1 MAKTISDEVIKLSII
16 IDGNV
21 AQKELFELEKS
32 TRKLNEENKGLLLQK
47 KLLEKQGKQDTEQYK
62 LLTATIKQNTKE
74 IADNKAKMAQLQ
86 DQLGL
91 TGLTINQ
98 LNQKATILR
107 ATLRNLVPGSADY
120 NRYEKELQ
128 QVTNR
133 LNELRGKAQA
143 AKFSLSS
150 IADSFNRYQ
159 ALAVSV
165 VATLT
170 GVVFSIQKMI
180 DYNGKL
186 SDAQAN
192 VMKTTKMTKQEV
204 DELGKSFGLL
214 ETRTSRI
221 NLYKIAEQGGRLGI
235 PKEEIADFVRNMDV
249 AAVALGDSFT
259 GGVDQ
264 VAEKLGKIKF
274 LFKETKDLGI
284 DSAYASI
291 GSAINELGADG
302 VASEAN
308 IAEFTTRIG
317 SLTDVLKPTVQ
328 ETLALGAAFEE
339 SGIEAEISSRAYNIF
354 MKQAST
360 EAGKFAQVM
369 GISKKSVE
377 DMINTNPLNFMLEFS
392 KGLNGMDATEVAKT
406 LDFLGV
412 NADGA
417 NKVVGAMGNNFDRF
431 HELIKLSNTSFQ
443 EGTSLINEYN
453 VKNENLA
460 ATLEKIGK
468 RVAGIF
474 SSEAFTNWLAG
485 VVTWFAK
492 LIGATE
498 DADGK
503 VEGFRNRLIFLI
515 KVITIVIASYI
526 SYNAAL
532 RLTALWTRTVSS
544 VTTILT
550 AIQNRGAVV
559 TGLLRSAQLLL
570 SAAYYAVTGNT
581 TRATAAMRLFNA
593 TAASNPIGLIVAA
606 VVSLVTAFVLFKK
619 NSDEAS
625 KSLKAFSKETDIA
638 NAINKKFSVDFAK
651 ASSDLKAKIEPLIE
665 VLNNQNVSLHTRKA
679 AYEKLIAIAPEFRG
693 TVDKE
698 FMATD
703 KLNQVYKDLIANMEE
718 KMRFQAMQSVLQAA
732 YDAEAKAIE
741 KIVKAENRLLEAQK
755 ANEEWNKK
763 RMGSGAVNV
772 NQRLEI
778 RDATEELKNAQNEL
792 TIAEKNA
799 SLVKDYRTK
808 QVEKLTK
815 EQKKY
820 VEGSKEFID
829 IQNKI
834 NLLLGLSSTKAETT
848 PTKSNY
854 KVPGETVTGETKKNP
869 NSTVAEIAKLRL
881 ENERKFADEYL
892 KIQRQIED
900 DAIAIME
907 DGYEKENAIEALR
920 YKRELEDLNR
930 SKVNKEELAKLDED
944 ISKAKEAKD
953 MTKYNAL
960 LEIKKFW
967 SERNIQIDEKM
978 QELTEGKFTLHQK
991 RLAVIQEK
999 GAKTQIEKEK
1009 EAFDR
1014 AKIIRETEFQKQLAA
1029 LGNNEQAKQK
1039 LTEEFNKKELEI
1051 EEKFLNELIQ
1061 KLNDIVKTGKYEK
1074 IDLDLLS
1081 KEQVDE
1087 MIKLAEKAGLS
1098 LQELINKRNELKG
1111 QKTNAESLG
1120 ISDGSADI
1128 LGFTAENWM
1137 QFFSN
1142 LERGKFGIDEMV
1154 FAVSAL
1160 TQMYSQYHSF
1170 VTANEN
1176 AQLRNNQRSNDL
1188 KKRRLKQQ
1196 LDSGMINQ
1204 RQYKDGIEKLDQDL
1218 EKKKADLSYKQAK
1231 REKMIAVMSAI
1242 SGTAMA
1248 VIGALGNKPWTPAN
1262 FVLASIVGAMGALN
1276 LATIL
1281 ATPLPSRGAE
1291 KGLYN
1296 PEYIKRSQDGKVFKN
1311 TGTTSMKTGA
1321 FSKPTLLV
1329 GEGPGDMPEMV
1340 IDKRSFA
1347 RISPSVKEALIRE
1360 LNGVKGFE
1368 NGYYDNLGRY
1378 TVPVGN
1384 EPKSTNNNNDDLIL
1398 MLMGVVKENTE
1409 TMRDLRE
1416 NGVIGKFFRDDKRS
1430 MKEIEQGIKE
1440 YLELKD
1446 KAKQ

>member
-21 AQKELFELEKS
+21 AQKELFEIEKS
-32 TRKLNEENKGLLLQK
+32 TRKLNEENKALLLQQ
-47 KLLEKQGKQDTEQYK
+47 KLLEKQGKKDTEQYK
-62 LLTATIKQNTKE
+62 LLTATIKQNTTE
-74 IADNKAKMAQLQ
+74 IANNKAKMAQLQ
-86 DQLGL
+86 EQIGL

-107 ATLRNLVPGSADY
+107 ATLRGLVPGSADY

-339 SGIEAEISSRAYNIF
+339 SGIEAEVSARAYNIF

-360 EAGKFAQVM
+360 EASKFAQVM

-392 KGLNGMDATEVAKT
+392 RGLNGMNATEVAKT

-431 HELIKLSNTSFQ
+431 NELIKLSNTSFQ

-468 RVAGIF
+468 KVSGWF
-474 SSEAFTNWLAG
+474 SSEAFTNWLGEA
-485 VVTWFAK
+485 VLWFAK
-492 LIGATE
+492 FIGATQ
-498 DADGK
+498 DADGS
-503 VEGFRNRLIFLI
+503 VSRFRAGLVLTIKIFTIIAASMLSYRASLQLIALYTNGVTQATTLMNIAQKANALTGGILKAVFHGLQI
-515 KVITIVIASYI
+515 VYYQLTIQ
-526 SYNAAL
+526 
-532 RLTALWTRTVSS
+532 TE
-544 VTTILT
+544 
-550 AIQNRGAVV
+550 
-559 TGLLRSAQLLL
+559 
-570 SAAYYAVTGNT
+570 
-581 TRATAAMRLFNA
+581 RATIAQQKFNLA
-593 TAASNPIGLIVAA
+593 TKSNPIGLIIGLLAGLVA
-606 VVSLVTAFVLFKK
+606 TYVLF
-619 NSDEAS
+619 N
-625 KSLKAFSKETDIA
+625 KET
-638 NAINKKFSVDFAK
+638 N
-651 ASSDLKAKIEPLIE
+651 
-665 VLNNQNVSLHTRKA
+665 
-679 AYEKLIAIAPEFRG
+679 
-693 TVDKE
+693 
-698 FMATD
+698 
-703 KLNQVYKDLIANMEE
+703 
-718 KMRFQAMQSVLQAA
+718 
-732 YDAEAKAIE
+732 KAIE
-741 KIVKAENRLLEAQK
+741 REKNLTDVRSNAKKAVQEEKANIENLLKVARDETQSKENRISAINRLNEISPELLGNLKLETINTLEAKK
-755 ANEEWNKK
+755 AIDAYLVSLDKKAMKEAFANKRVELAEKVIDAKSNKEKSTYGGFFQGQNTDFEKTFEDEQRGITTLKKLSMNWNSAK
-763 RMGSGAVNV
+763 M
-772 NQRLEI
+772 
-778 RDATEELKNAQNEL
+778 DAYREYRQSIIDAKLELKELSEEEAKFLKNNADL
-792 TIAEKNA
+792 
-799 SLVKDYRTK
+799 
-808 QVEKLTK
+808 
-815 EQKKY
+815 Y
-820 VEGSKEFID
+820 VNPD
-829 IQNKI
+829 
-834 NLLLGLSSTKAETT
+834 ETN
-848 PTKSNY
+848 TKSNY
-854 KVPGETVTGETKKNP
+854 NVPGETGTSSAAKNP
-869 NSTVAEIAKLRL
+869 NSSAAEIAKLRL

-920 YKRELEDLNR
+920 YKRELEDLSR
-930 SKVNKEELAKLDED
+930 TKVNKEELARLDEE

-960 LEIKKFW
+960 LEIKKYW

-978 QELTEGKFTLHQK
+978 QELTEGKFTIHQK
-991 RLAVIQEK
+991 KLAIIQEK

-1009 EAFDR
+1009 EAYDR
-1014 AKIIRETEFQKQLAA
+1014 AKILRETKFQEQLAA
-1029 LGNNEQAKQK
+1029 LGNNEKAKEK
-1039 LTEEFNKKELEI
+1039 LTKEFNKNELEI

-1061 KLNDIVKTGKYEK
+1061 KLNDIIKTGKFEK
-1074 IDLDLLS
+1074 IDLDLLTP
-1081 KEQVDE
+1081 EQVDTFTKE
-1087 MIKLAEKAGLS
+1087 AEKLGLS
-1098 LQELINKRNELKG
+1098 LQELINKRNALVNG
-1111 QKTNAESLG
+1111 QTENNAEALG
-1120 ISDGSADI
+1120 VSNTSTDI
-1128 LGFTAENWM
+1128 LGFTSENWD

-1142 LERGKFGIDEMV
+1142 LEKGKFGIDEMA
-1154 FAVSAL
+1154 FAVGAL
-1160 TQMYSQYHSF
+1160 TNMYSMYNDF
-1170 VTANEN
+1170 LTKNEES
-1176 AQLRNNQRSNDL
+1176 QLRNYQRSTDI

-1196 LDSGMINQ
+1196 LDQGLINQ
-1204 RQYKDGIEKLDQDL
+1204 RQYKQGVEKIDEDL
-1218 EKKKADLSYKQAK
+1218 EKKKLDIEYKQAK
-1231 REKMIAVMSAI
+1231 RQKLIAAMNIINSTAQAIIGIWAQFPKFDFGATAAIMS
-1242 SGTAMA
+1242 G
-1248 VIGALGNKPWTPAN
+1248 VVGALG
-1262 FVLASIVGAMGALN
+1262 ALQ
-1276 LATIL
+1276 LATVL
-1281 ATPLPSRGAE
+1281 KQPLPSRGAE

-1360 LNGVKGFE
+1360 LNGVRGFE
-1368 NGYYDNLGRY
+1368 NGFYDNLGRY
-1378 TVPVGN
+1378 NIPVGN
-1384 EPKSTNNNNDDLIL
+1384 EPKPNNNNNDDLIL

>member
-1 MAKTISDEVIKLSII
+1 MAKTISDEVMKLSIM
-16 IDGNV
+16 IDGDQAKN
-21 AQKELFELEKS
+21 ELFKLEKA
-32 TRKLNEENKGLLLQK
+32 TRLLTEENKALSLQK
-47 KLLEKQGKQDTEQYK
+47 KLLEKQGKQETEQYK
-62 LLTATIKQNTKE
+62 LLSAVIKQNTAE
-74 IADNKAKMAQLQ
+74 INSNKNKMKDLQ
-86 DQLGL
+86 EQIGI
-91 TGLTINQ
+91 TGLTISQ
-98 LNQKATILR
+98 LTQKAFLLR
-107 ATLRNLVPGSADY
+107 MQLRNVVPGSADY
-120 NRYEKELQ
+120 NRYQQELK
-128 QVTNR
+128 QVTSR
-133 LNELRGKAQA
+133 LDELRLKAQT

-308 IAEFTTRIG
+308 IAEFTTRVG
-317 SLTDVLKPTVQ
+317 SLPGALKPAVQ
-328 ETLALGAAFEE
+328 EALALGAAFEE
-339 SGIEAEISSRAYNIF
+339 SGIEAEVSSRAYNIF

-360 EAGKFAQVM
+360 EASKFAQVM
-369 GISKKSVE
+369 GISKKAVE

-392 KGLNGMDATEVAKT
+392 KGLKGMDATEIAKT

-417 NKVVGAMGNNFDRF
+417 NKVVATMGDNYERF
-431 HELIKLSNTSFQ
+431 VELIDLSNTSFA
-443 EGTSLINEYN
+443 EGTSMLNEFN
-453 VKNENLA
+453 VKNETLQ

-468 RVAGIF
+468 RVAELF
-474 SSEAFTNWLAG
+474 SSVGFTNWLAG
-485 VVTWFAK
+485 LVSWFAK
-492 LIGATE
+492 LIGATA

-503 VEGFRNRLIFLI
+503 MEGFRNRLIFLI
-515 KVITIVIASYI
+515 KVLAIVITSYV

-532 RLTALWTRTVSS
+532 RLTALWTQTLSS
-544 VTTILT
+544 LTTILN
-550 AIQNRGAVV
+550 AIQNRGAVA

-570 SAAYYAVTGNT
+570 ASAYYAVTGNT
-581 TRATAAMRLFNA
+581 SRATAAMRLFNA
-593 TAASNPIGLIVAA
+593 TSASNPIGLVVAA
-606 VVSLVTAFVLFKK
+606 VLGLVVA
-619 NSDEAS
+619 
-625 KSLKAFSKETDIA
+625 LKLFSKTNQEVSKVQKTLNDVHAEATKEIAKEKNELNLLARIARDERISKEKRLEAIKKLNEIIPDYIGTLTLENIKNQEGIDILKKYTA
-638 NAINKKFSVDFAK
+638 ELYNNARAKAVQSKFDELAKTKVDLESKDSSQFEDNSIGGSLASFFGQEGMAFKNRQELDQYILKTFAK
-651 ASSDLKAKIEPLIE
+651 QLNVRKDERTGLIKFNKQ
-665 VLNNQNVSLHTRKA
+665 LF
-679 AYEKLIAIAPEFRG
+679 EK
-693 TVDKE
+693 
-698 FMATD
+698 
-703 KLNQVYKDLIANMEE
+703 
-718 KMRFQAMQSVLQAA
+718 
-732 YDAEAKAIE
+732 
-741 KIVKAENRLLEAQK
+741 
-755 ANEEWNKK
+755 
-763 RMGSGAVNV
+763 
-772 NQRLEI
+772 
-778 RDATEELKNAQNEL
+778 
-792 TIAEKNA
+792 
-799 SLVKDYRTK
+799 LVKDYLVTS
-808 QVEKLTK
+808 KLDIK
-815 EQKKY
+815 EREIADVDLQMKAL
-820 VEGSKEFID
+820 EDE
-829 IQNKI
+829 
-834 NLLLGLSSTKAETT
+834 LLKNTIKGEDKDDKNSTVI
-848 PTKSNY
+848 SNY
-854 KVPGETVTGETKKNP
+854 NVPGETGTSSAAKNP
-869 NSTVAEIAKLRL
+869 NSSAAEIAKLRL

-920 YKRELEDLNR
+920 YKRELEDLSR
-930 SKVNKEELAKLDED
+930 TKVNKEELARLDEE

-960 LEIKKFW
+960 LEIKKYW

-978 QELTEGKFTLHQK
+978 QELTEGKFTIHQK
-991 RLAVIQEK
+991 KLAIIQEK
-999 GAKTQIEKEK
+999 GAKAQIEKEK

-1014 AKIIRETEFQKQLAA
+1014 AKILRETKFQEQLAA
-1029 LGNNEQAKQK
+1029 LGNNEKAKEK
-1039 LTEEFNKKELEI
+1039 LTKEFNKNELEI

-1061 KLNDIVKTGKYEK
+1061 KLNDIIKTGKYEK

-1081 KEQVDE
+1081 PEQVDE
-1087 MIKLAEKAGLS
+1087 MTKLAEKAGLA
-1098 LQELINKRNELKG
+1098 LQELINKKNALIGE
-1111 QKTNAESLG
+1111 KTNAEALG
-1120 ISDGSADI
+1120 VSDGSTDI
-1128 LGFTAENWM
+1128 LGFTAENWD

-1142 LERGKFGIDEMV
+1142 LEKGKFGIDEMV

-1160 TQMYSQYHSF
+1160 TQMYSQYNSF

-1360 LNGVKGFE
+1360 LNGVRGFE

-1378 TVPVGN
+1378 TVPVAN
-1384 EPKSTNNNNDDLIL
+1384 EPKPTNNNNDDLIL